1 MMNDELILAL
11 RKPVTVGAVTYSELH
26 LTEPT
31 VGQLIESQAE
41 VLPIKQ
47 NAALLRLNAKVPQAA
62 INQLSQRDFSDAI
75 DFFRRFSDS
84 PPAPTAQND
93 SAA

>member
-1 MMNDELILAL
+1 MDEELLLLL
-11 RKPVTVGAVTYSELH
+11 RKPVTVGTTTYAELH

-31 VGQLIESQAE
+31 VGQLIEAQAE
-41 VLPIKQ
+41 GLPIKQ
-47 NAALLRLNAKVPQAA
+47 NATLLRLNAKIPQAA
-62 INQLSQRDFSDAI
+62 VNQLLQRDFSDAI

-84 PPAPTAQND
+84 PTAPTAQND